1 MGAPVMVRALR
12 AVVVVGSALALSACS
27 MGSLFGGS
35 SDASYA
41 DVSASAAQIAQAA
54 PGVPAIATE
63 CPPIRV
69 REGAGTYRIFTGN
82 RTSDPSALRYQGVIE
97 QYTRNCV
104 VSNGLITVQMG
115 ASGRIITGPS
125 VSEGSI
131 TVPLRF
137 AVERDGVAVFSQ
149 QYSVPATLTPGGAN
163 VFSQTVE
170 NVQIP
175 YTGGESI
182 TIWVGFDA

>member
-1 MGAPVMVRALR
+1 MGAPVMFRVLR
-12 AVVVVGSALALSACS
+12 AAAVAASALALSACS
-27 MGSLFGGS
+27 MGSMFGGS

-82 RTSDPSALRYQGVIE
+82 RTTDPSALRYQGVIE

-104 VSNGLITVQMG
+104 VANGLITVQMG
-115 ASGRIITGPS
+115 ASGRIITGPAM
-125 VSEGSI
+125 SEGSV

-137 AVERDGVAVFSQ
+137 AVERDGVAVLSQ
-149 QYSVPATLTPGGAN
+149 QYSVPATLAPGGAN
-163 VFSQTVE
+163 VFS
-170 NVQIP
+170 
-175 YTGGESI
+175 
-182 TIWVGFDA
+182 

>member
-1 MGAPVMVRALR
+1 
-12 AVVVVGSALALSACS
+12 
-27 MGSLFGGS
+27 
-35 SDASYA
+35 
-41 DVSASAAQIAQAA
+41 
-54 PGVPAIATE
+54 TH
-63 CPPIRV
+63 RV
-69 REGAGTYRIFTGN
+69 FTGN
-82 RTSDPSALRYQGVIE
+82 RTSDPAALRYQGVIE

-115 ASGRIITGPS
+115 ASGRIVTGPAMS
-125 VSEGSI
+125 ASSA

-149 QYSVPATLTPGGAN
+149 RYNVPVELAPGGAN
-163 VFSQTVE
+163 MFSQTVE